1 MARARERRDPTFCLY
16 CDARPEVAPRQYHG
30 IYQRARNGLKPL
42 GEWFARGIVASDGV
56 VTEAKQALTTDMP
69 EAIGFIRSSTAKMDR
84 LVNAI
89 LKISR
94 EGALHAAAG
103 ADRPRR
109 CC

>member
-1 MARARERRDPTFCLY
+1 
-16 CDARPEVAPRQYHG
+16 
-30 IYQRARNGLKPL
+30 
-42 GEWFARGIVASDGV
+42 

>member
-1 MARARERRDPTFCLY
+1 MGFTSELEA
-16 CDARPEVAPRQYHG
+16 
-30 IYQRARNGLKPL
+30 GLKPL
-42 GEWFARGIVASDGV
+42 GEWFAKGTVASDAV

-94 EGALHAAAG
+94 EARA
-103 ADRPRR
+103 R
-109 CC
+109 CGRSG